1 MKTHAID
8 CRASEFVDV
17 KFVSADL
24 NNSDLR
30 QSDFERCDFSNA
42 SMHGTILTFQQGE
55 TLDLTDKQRAE
66 IAWTTDDGM
75 EPSGG

>member
-1 MKTHAID
+1 MFTEKISQTDLECVLPHLHISSLKID
-8 CRASEFVDV
+8 RVI
-17 KFVSADL
+17 DL
-24 NNSDLR
+24 TRLLELES
-30 QSDFERCDFSNA
+30 
-42 SMHGTILTFQQGE
+42 FQQGE